1 MCIFRISIRNSGN
14 KFRIILLVW
23 VMVRAILGYNV
34 IVNMF
39 TALSAAVLTEERT
52 VLAIVKNLTLMSVIT
67 NYFKYSLKK
76 NLSRGC
82 Q

>member
-1 MCIFRISIRNSGN
+1 MYDFRISIRNSGN

-39 TALSAAVLTEERT
+39 TALGAAVLTEERT
-52 VLAIVKNLTLMSVIT
+52 VLAIVKNLTLKSVI
-67 NYFKYSLKK
+67 
-76 NLSRGC
+76 
-82 Q
+82 